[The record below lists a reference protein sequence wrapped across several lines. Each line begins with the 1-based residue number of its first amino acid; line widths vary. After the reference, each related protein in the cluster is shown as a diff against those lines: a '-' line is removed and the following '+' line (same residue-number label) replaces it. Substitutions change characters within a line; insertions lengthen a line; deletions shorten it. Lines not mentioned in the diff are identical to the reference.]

1 MLKQQSK
8 NILSIMLLWKLNN
21 QYQYTLS
28 GYTIRNRIYDQKR
41 LLKISYNFN
50 ISIMTAFMIIV
61 KLGTLNER
69 GVKHLNIFSMN
80 FEYVVYV
87 KSLICT

>member
-1 MLKQQSK
+1 MYEQ
-8 NILSIMLLWKLNN
+8 I
-21 QYQYTLS
+21 
-28 GYTIRNRIYDQKR
+28 R
-41 LLKISYNFN
+41 LLKASYNFN
-50 ISIMTAFMIIV
+50 ISIMTAFKIIV

>member
-8 NILSIMLLWKLNN
+8 EYFIKHASLKNWIININISYFGLWDKIWN
-21 QYQYTLS
+21 
-28 GYTIRNRIYDQKR
+28 QKR
-41 LLKISYNFN
+41 LHKISYNLN
-50 ISIMTAFMIIV
+50 ILIMTAFMIIV

>member
-8 NILSIMLLWKLNN
+8 EYFIKHASLKNWIININN
-21 QYQYTLS
+21 
-28 GYTIRNRIYDQKR
+28 TIWDEIWNQKR
-41 LLKISYNFN
+41 LHKISYNFS
-50 ISIMTAFMIIV
+50 ISIMTAFMIIA
-61 KLGTLNER
+61 KLGTLDER